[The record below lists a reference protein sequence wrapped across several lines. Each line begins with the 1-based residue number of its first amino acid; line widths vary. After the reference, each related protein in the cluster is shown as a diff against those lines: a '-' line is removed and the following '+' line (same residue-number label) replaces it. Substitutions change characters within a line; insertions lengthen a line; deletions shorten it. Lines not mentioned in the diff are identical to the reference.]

1 MIDVLHHHDLQ
12 PLNTLALPARAEYFC
27 RVVNVEQ
34 LSSAIEFASGKNL
47 PVTVLGGGSNVVYA
61 TDIRGLVIQIGFAGI
76 ELHDRQGDQLLV
88 DVAAGEN
95 WHQLVEYTLAQG
107 WFGLENLALIPGLA
121 GAAPIQNIGAYG
133 VELKDVLHSLRTYD
147 INSGQEI
154 TLTARDCEFGYRD
167 SIFKRQRQGEL
178 IVTRLRLRLSAKADL
193 RLDYPALRDA
203 IAQLPENTE
212 LTPAVVAETVCRVR
226 RSKLPQPEETPNA
239 GSFFKNPVVSA
250 SFAAELKQTFPNI
263 VIYPHGH
270 GEAKVA
276 AGWLIDQCGWRGKR
290 VGNVGVHHK
299 QALVLVN
306 QGGTGRELLG
316 LAEAIAE
323 SVKKRYGI
331 TLEIEPRVYR

>member
-27 RVVNVEQ
+27 RVEQ
-34 LSSAIEFASGKNL
+34 LDQLQAAIDFAKGKNL
-47 PVTVLGGGSNVVYA
+47 PITVLGGGSNVVYA
-61 TDIRGLVIQIGFAGI
+61 RDICGLVIQIGLAGI
-76 ELHDRQGDQLLV
+76 ELQARQGDQLLV

-133 VELKDVLHSLRTYD
+133 VELKDVLDSLQTYD
-147 INSGQEI
+147 IRSGSEV
-154 TLTARDCEFGYRD
+154 TLSARDCEFDYRD

-178 IVTRLRLRLSAKADL
+178 IVTRLRLSLSARADL

-239 GSFFKNPVVSA
+239 GSFFKNPVVPA
-250 SFAAELKQTFPNI
+250 SMAAELKKAFPGI
-263 VIYPHGH
+263 VTYPHGD
-270 GEAKVA
+270 GAVKVA
-276 AGWLIDQCGWRGKR
+276 AGWLIDQCGWRGKQL
-290 VGNVGVHHK
+290 GHVGVHHQ

-306 QGGTGRELLG
+306 YGGTGSELLAM
-316 LAEAIAE
+316 AEAVAE